1 MKRVTEFIAGLA
13 IALACTN
20 AQAFTAIALSNSTS
34 RVGASMNAPSKEAA
48 MSAAVENCKANG
60 GGSDCRVIELTEKRG
75 YFAIFMTCDN
85 GCSIGLVTGRASKEQ
100 ARADA
105 KRDCERNTGNAC
117 QLVSEW
123 EERGYQAPVTAA
135 AAPPPPAPPT
145 PLAQAA
151 PPAKPPVAYKP
162 AVQLDDNSRKK
173 EKRTRGGLF
182 LIGDATP
189 GKVYKDCAYCPEM
202 VNLPAGS
209 FAMGQYPAGVDYKAN
224 PGHRVSLPPFA
235 IGRTEVTVAQ
245 YAAFARETGRPEPP
259 VECEAAI
266 GIQKVSRVK
275 SWRESGY
282 PVSGNH
288 PVSCLTWEDAQA
300 YVKWLSYKFKRQ
312 YRLPSEAEWEYAA
325 RAGTTGLYPWG
336 GDQDQACEY
345 ANVGDVTA
353 QAIEKF
359 NMGGRFKCN
368 DGQVFPTPVA
378 SYRPN
383 AFGLYDM
390 SGNLSEMTADCFH
403 PTFAGAPVDGSARS
417 DPPGCEQRVVRG
429 ENWTSL
435 TANVTLRR
443 PADADVSFSKPGGTI
458 ISSVKRGFRVALN
471 LDPDVMARV
480 EAEHLKELTPARR
493 PTTAEEN
500 FLEEYRRDASNRCF
514 DTGDHKA
521 CYEDR
526 YRGLE

>member
-1 MKRVTEFIAGLA
+1 MKRVTGFIAGLT

-20 AQAFTAIALSNSTS
+20 AQAFTAVALSNSTS
-34 RVGASMNAPSKEAA
+34 RVGVSMNAPSKEAA
-48 MSAAVENCKANG
+48 MSAAVENCKAHG

-75 YFAIFMTCDN
+75 YFAIFMSCDN
-85 GCSIGLVTGRASKEQ
+85 GCSIALETGSASKEQ

-105 KRDCERNTGNAC
+105 KRVCERNTGNAC
-117 QLVSEW
+117 QLLTEW
-123 EERGYQAPVTAA
+123 EERGYQAPATAA
-135 AAPPPPAPPT
+135 AAPPT
-145 PLAQAA
+145 PLVQAA
-151 PPAKPPVAYKP
+151 PVAYKP

-182 LIGDATP
+182 LLGDATP
-189 GKVYKDCAYCPEM
+189 GKVYKDCKSCPEM

-209 FAMGQYPAGVDYKAN
+209 FAMGQYPANVNYKAN

-245 YAAFARETGRPEPP
+245 YAAFVQETGRPEPS
-259 VECEAAI
+259 VGCEADI
-266 GIQKVSRVK
+266 DLQKVALVK
-275 SWRESGY
+275 SWREPGY

-288 PVSCLTWEDAQA
+288 PVSCVTWEDANA

-353 QAIEKF
+353 QAIKKF
-359 NMGGRFKCN
+359 NMDGRFKCN

-390 SGNLSEMTADCFH
+390 SGNMSEMTADCFH
-403 PTFAGAPVDGSARS
+403 PTFAGAPVDGSARN
-417 DPPGCEQRVVRG
+417 DPPGCERRVVRG
-429 ENWTSL
+429 ENWAL
-435 TANVTLRR
+435 LAANLTLRR

-458 ISSVKRGFRVALN
+458 IRSVTRGFRVALN

-480 EAEHLKELTPARR
+480 EAEQLKELMPARR

-500 FLEEYRRDASNRCF
+500 FLEEYRRNANNRCF
-514 DTGDHKA
+514 ATGDQKA
-521 CYEDR
+521 CSEDR
-526 YRGLE
+526 YLGLEPGR

>member
-1 MKRVTEFIAGLA
+1 MKRVTGFIAGLGL
-13 IALACTN
+13 ALAFTN
-20 AQAFTAIALSNSTS
+20 VQAFTAIALSNSTS

-48 MSAAVENCKANG
+48 MSVAVEDCKAHG
-60 GGSDCRVIELTEKRG
+60 GGSDCRVIKVTDVPG
-75 YFAIFMTCDN
+75 FSAIFITCDN
-85 GCSIGLVTGRASKEQ
+85 GCSIGVVTGRASKEQ

-117 QLVSEW
+117 QLVAEW
-123 EERGYQAPVTAA
+123 EERGYQVPVTAA
-135 AAPPPPAPPT
+135 AAPA

-151 PPAKPPVAYKP
+151 PPTKPPVAHKP
-162 AVQLDDNSRKK
+162 AVQLDANSRKK

-182 LIGDATP
+182 LLGDATP
-189 GKVYKDCAYCPEM
+189 GKVYKDCENCPEM

-209 FAMGQYPAGVDYKAN
+209 FDMGQYPASANYKAN
-224 PGHRVSLPPFA
+224 PGHRVSLRPFA

-245 YAAFARETGRPEPP
+245 YAVFARETGRPEPS
-259 VECEAAI
+259 VECEADI
-266 GIQKVSRVK
+266 GLQKVARVK
-275 SWRESGY
+275 GWREPGY

-345 ANVGDVTA
+345 ANVGDVMA

-383 AFGLYDM
+383 GFGLYDM

-417 DPPGCEQRVVRG
+417 DPPGCERRVVRG

-443 PADADVSFSKPGGTI
+443 PADAEVNFGKPGGMI
-458 ISSVKRGFRVALN
+458 ISSVTRGFRVALE
-471 LDPDVMARV
+471 LDPEVMARV
-480 EAEHLKELTPARR
+480 EAKYLEELRSPRR
-493 PTTAEEN
+493 RTTAEEE
-500 FLEEYRRDASNRCF
+500 FLEGFRHEANNRCLE
-514 DTGDHKA
+514 TGNHKA

-526 YRGLE
+526 YLGLE